1 MDDPIGA
8 SASVLADVIR
18 SGNVSAEAVLDA
30 HLDRIAEHDDLNAFV
45 TLIEESAREQ
55 ARRADEAAAAGEDLG
70 PLHGV
75 PVAIK
80 DLMQRKAG
88 VPNTLGLAPLSDNVA
103 ETDSVTVER
112 LEAAGAVVIGT
123 TNTPALGHTIKTD
136 NRLQGSTPTPFDY
149 EHSAGGSSGGSAAA
163 LAAGLTTI
171 ATGSDIGGSLRVPAS
186 CCHVASVKPTF
197 GRVPSDSGG
206 LDRFSDH
213 SPFMVLG
220 PLGRTVDD
228 VALAYD
234 LLAGPDDR
242 DPFSVPDTPP
252 VREQLDRPAEEFSA
266 AYSPDLDLQP
276 VAPEVRDIVGD
287 AVDDLASAGVAV
299 DECDPDLPSYADL
312 SQAYMAQV
320 GVFFAAVASQLEER
334 FGIDFETADVVDTV
348 PSTIALGTNADALE
362 TQLQNIPR
370 TAAYDAIEAVLDEYD
385 VLITPTLTVPPYSR
399 DLADGYPTKI
409 DGEEVMGV
417 PTDQILTW
425 VFNVTGHPVASVP
438 AGRTDDALPVGLQIV
453 GSRYAEADVL
463 TVASHLEAARPWAGE
478 YPFTAE

>member
-8 SASVLADVIR
+8 SATALADAIR
-18 SGNVSAEAVLDA
+18 AGELSAETVLDA
-30 HLDRIAEHDDLNAFV
+30 HLDRIADHEELNAFV
-45 TLIEESAREQ
+45 TVIEDSAREQ
-55 ARRADEAAAAGEDLG
+55 ARRADEAAEAGESLG

-88 VPNTLGLAPLSDNVA
+88 VRNTLGLAPLSDHVA

-112 LEAAGAVVIGT
+112 LEAAGAVILGT

-136 NRLQGSTPTPFDY
+136 NRLQGSTPTPFDDG
-149 EHSAGGSSGGSAAA
+149 HSAGGSSGGSAAA

-186 CCHVASVKPTF
+186 CCHVASIKPTF
-197 GRVPSDSGG
+197 GRVPSDSEG
-206 LDRFSDH
+206 LDRFNDH
-213 SPFMVLG
+213 SPFLVLG
-220 PLGRTVDD
+220 PLARSVED

-242 DPFSVPDTPP
+242 DPFSVPETPP
-252 VREQLDRPAEEFSA
+252 VSDRIDRPAAQFSV

-276 VAPEVRDIVGD
+276 VAPEVRETVGG
-287 AVDDLASAGVAV
+287 AVDDLASAGATV
-299 DECDPDLPSYADL
+299 DERDPDLPSYAEL
-312 SQAYMAQV
+312 SEAYMAQV
-320 GVFFAAVASQLEER
+320 GLSFAAIATQIEER

-348 PSTIALGTNADALE
+348 PSTIALGKSADALE
-362 TQLQNIPR
+362 TQLQNVPR

-385 VLITPTLTVPPYSR
+385 VLVTPTLTVPPYSR
-399 DLADGYPTKI
+399 DLADGYPTEI

-417 PTDQILTW
+417 PTDQMLTW
-425 VFNVTGHPVASVP
+425 VFNMTGHPVAAVP
-438 AGRTDDALPVGLQIV
+438 AGRTDDGLPVGLQIV
-453 GSRYAEADVL
+453 GRRYAEADVL
-463 TVASHLEAARPWAGE
+463 AVATAIEEARPWAAE
-478 YPFTAE
+478 YPFAES

>member
-8 SASVLADVIR
+8 PAGALADAIR
-18 SGNVSAEAVLDA
+18 SGDISAKAVLDA
-30 HLDRIAEHDDLNAFV
+30 HLDRITEHDELNAFV

-88 VPNTLGLAPLSDNVA
+88 VRNTLGLAPLSDHVA
-103 ETDSVTVER
+103 ETDSITVER
-112 LEAAGAVVIGT
+112 LEAAGAVIIGT

-136 NRLQGSTPTPFDY
+136 NRLRGSTPTPFDY
-149 EHSAGGSSGGSAAA
+149 ERSAGGSSGGSAAA
-163 LAAGLTTI
+163 LAAGLTAI

-186 CCHVASVKPTF
+186 CCHVASLKPTF
-197 GRVPSDSGG
+197 GRVPSDSDG

-220 PLGRTVDD
+220 PLARTVED

-234 LLAGPDDR
+234 VLAGPDGR
-242 DPFSVPDTPP
+242 DPFSVPETPP
-252 VREQLDRPAEEFSA
+252 IRDRIDRPAEAFSA
-266 AYSPDLDLQP
+266 AYSPSLDLQP
-276 VAPEVRDIVGD
+276 VDPDVREIVGG
-287 AVDDLASAGVAV
+287 AVDDLASAGVV
-299 DECDPDLPSYADL
+299 VGERDPNLPSYAEL
-312 SQAYMAQV
+312 SRAYMAQV
-320 GVFFAAVASQLEER
+320 GVFFAAVAAQLETE

-348 PSTIALGTNADALE
+348 SSTIALGTGADALE
-362 TQLQNIPR
+362 TQLRNVPR
-370 TAAYDAIEAVLDEYD
+370 TAAYDAIEAVLDEHD

-399 DLADGYPTKI
+399 DLADGYPTEI
-409 DGEEVMGV
+409 DGQDVTGV
-417 PTDQILTW
+417 PTDQMLTW
-425 VFNVTGHPVASVP
+425 VFNMTGHPVAAVP
-438 AGRTDDALPVGLQIV
+438 AGRTDDGRPVGLQIV

-463 TVASHLEAARPWAGE
+463 AVAKRLEDARPWSQE
-478 YPFTAE
+478 YPFATA

>member
-1 MDDPIGA
+1 MNDPIGA
-8 SASVLADVIR
+8 SAGALADAIR
-18 SGNVSAEAVLDA
+18 AGDISAEAVLDA
-30 HLDRIAEHDDLNAFV
+30 HLDRIADHDELNAFV

-55 ARRADEAAAAGEDLG
+55 ARRADEAAEAGEDLG

-88 VPNTLGLAPLSDNVA
+88 VRNTLGLAPLSDHVA

-112 LEAAGAVVIGT
+112 LEAAGAVILGT

-186 CCHVASVKPTF
+186 CCHVASIKPTF
-197 GRVPSDSGG
+197 GRVPSDSEG
-206 LDRFSDH
+206 LDRFNDH

-220 PLGRTVDD
+220 PLARTVED

-242 DPFSVPDTPP
+242 DPFSVPETPP
-252 VREQLDRPAEEFSA
+252 VRDQIDRPAEEFSA
-266 AYSPDLDLQP
+266 AYSPTLDLQP
-276 VAPEVRDIVGD
+276 VDPEVREIVGD
-287 AVDDLASAGVAV
+287 AADDLASAGLTV
-299 DECDPDLPSYADL
+299 DEHDPDLPSYADL

-320 GVFFAAVASQLEER
+320 GLSFAAIATQLEDK
-334 FGIDFETADVVDTV
+334 FGIDFDTADVVDTV
-348 PSTIALGTNADALE
+348 PSTIALGSDADALE
-362 TQLQNIPR
+362 TQLKNIPR
-370 TAAYDAIEAVLDEYD
+370 TAAYDGIEAVLDEYD

-399 DLADGYPTKI
+399 ELADGYPTEI
-409 DGEEVMGV
+409 DGEDVMGV
-417 PTDQILTW
+417 PTDQMLTW

-438 AGRTDDALPVGLQIV
+438 AGRTDDGHPVGLQIV

-463 TVASHLEAARPWAGE
+463 AVANHLEEARPWATA
-478 YPFTAE
+478 YPFATE